1 MRLELDFPHNFPE
14 LFIHTFHH
22 IYQKLTEGLHT
33 ELILLDQAIG
43 RRVAEDILAL
53 QAYPAKHLAA
63 IEGYGIESQKTE
75 GINAKN
81 YLKINHMYF
90 WHGELYRSQDIYKI
104 NYNGDS
110 VISLPKN
117 FELPPSIDAIVSED
131 DRRLDFENPSL
142 YKVLSPIEKFEG
154 VIQQGSIIQQGECL
168 LKKDERIN
176 AEKIMALSRAGVKE
190 VNVYKKPRVV
200 VVSLYSY
207 DREDHISEECIYV
220 KNTLQQWGYADV
232 GIKILKPVV
241 LVSAESMDKERNPIF
256 DPTLGMSRQ
265 QLSSEFDQLASL
277 YDLILVCSVRPSD
290 AGMLTLRTMGAF
302 QDSSEFVEKIRIE
315 NPNQFKIFKSND
327 RSPPI
332 RENRIIR
339 DAQGIHKGTVL
350 EVLEDKAQIVNLGGD
365 IDDIII
371 SMNLVVR
378 YILNRTDPKIVE
390 HHYHRGFMEN
400 VQPSNSLQI
409 FLAKYQQD
417 ISGKYRVNRIEDSQS
432 HQFSKYTES
441 NCIAII
447 SNQEQAEEVT
457 EIFFLKLD

>member
-241 LVSAESMDKERNPIF
+241 LVSPESMDKERNPIF

>member
-241 LVSAESMDKERNPIF
+241 LVSPESMDKERNPIF

-350 EVLEDKAQIVNLGGD
+350 EVLEDRAQIVNLGGD

>member
-14 LFIHTFHH
+14 LFIHTFHD
-22 IYQKLTEGLHT
+22 IYHKLTQGLHT
-33 ELILLDQAIG
+33 ELIPLDQAIG

-168 LKKDERIN
+168 LKKDESIN

-190 VNVYKKPRVV
+190 VNVYKKLRVV

-241 LVSAESMDKERNPIF
+241 LVSPESMDKERNPIF

-339 DAQGIHKGTVL
+339 DAQGVHKGTVL

-441 NCIAII
+441 NCIAIVP
-447 SNQEQAEEVT
+447 NQEQAEEVT

>member
-14 LFIHTFHH
+14 LFIHTFHD
-22 IYQKLTEGLHT
+22 IYHKLTQGLHT
-33 ELILLDQAIG
+33 ELIPLNQAIG

-53 QAYPAKHLAA
+53 QDYPAKHLAA
-63 IEGYGIESQKTE
+63 IEGYGIESKKTE
-75 GINAKN
+75 GINTKN

-90 WHGELYRSQDIYKI
+90 WQGELYRSQDIYKI
-104 NYNGDS
+104 NYNEDS

-117 FELPPSIDAIVSED
+117 FELPPSIDAIVRKD
-131 DRRLDFENPSL
+131 DSRLDFNDPTE

-168 LKKDERIN
+168 LKKDESIN
-176 AEKIMALSRAGVKE
+176 AEKIMALSRTGVKE

-241 LVSAESMDKERNPIF
+241 LVSPESMDKERNPIF

-302 QDSSEFVEKIRIE
+302 QNLSEQVINIITE

-339 DAQGIHKGTVL
+339 DAQGVHKGTVL

>member
-241 LVSAESMDKERNPIF
+241 LVSPESMDKERNPIF

-447 SNQEQAEEVT
+447 PNQEQAEEVT

>member
-14 LFIHTFHH
+14 LFIHTFHD
-22 IYQKLTEGLHT
+22 IYHKLTQGLHT
-33 ELILLDQAIG
+33 ELIPLDQAIG

-53 QAYPAKHLAA
+53 EAYPAKHLAA
-63 IEGYGIESQKTE
+63 IEGYGIESKRTE
-75 GINAKN
+75 GISTKKH
-81 YLKINHMYF
+81 LKINNFYT
-90 WHGELYRSQDIYKI
+90 WRGNLYYSQDIYKG
-104 NYNGDS
+104 NYNDDS
-110 VISLPKN
+110 IVYLHKN
-117 FELPPSIDAIVSED
+117 FELPPSIDAIVQEGDS
-131 DRRLDFENPSL
+131 RLDFNDPTEH
-142 YKVLSPIEKFEG
+142 KVLSPIEKFEG
-154 VIQQGSIIQQGECL
+154 VIQQGSIIQQGECV
-168 LKKDERIN
+168 LKKDESIN
-176 AEKIMALSRAGVKE
+176 AEKIVALSRAGVKE

-220 KNTLQQWGYADV
+220 KNTLQQWGYPDV
-232 GIKILKPVV
+232 RIKILKPVV
-241 LVSAESMDKERNPIF
+241 IVPTESMDKERNPIF

-290 AGMLTLRTMGAF
+290 AGVLTLQNLASF
-302 QDSSEFVEKIRIE
+302 QHSADSVINISTES
-315 NPNQFKIFKSND
+315 PNEFKIFKSND

-339 DAQGIHKGTVL
+339 DAQGVHKGTVL

-447 SNQEQAEEVT
+447 PNQEQAEEVT

>member
-1 MRLELDFPHNFPE
+1 M
-14 LFIHTFHH
+14 
-22 IYQKLTEGLHT
+22 
-33 ELILLDQAIG
+33 
-43 RRVAEDILAL
+43 
-53 QAYPAKHLAA
+53 
-63 IEGYGIESQKTE
+63 
-75 GINAKN
+75 
-81 YLKINHMYF
+81 
-90 WHGELYRSQDIYKI
+90 
-104 NYNGDS
+104 
-110 VISLPKN
+110 
-117 FELPPSIDAIVSED
+117 
-131 DRRLDFENPSL
+131 
-142 YKVLSPIEKFEG
+142 
-154 VIQQGSIIQQGECL
+154 IQQGSIIQQGECL
-168 LKKDERIN
+168 LKKDESIN
-176 AEKIMALSRAGVKE
+176 AEKIMALSRTGVKE

-302 QDSSEFVEKIRIE
+302 QNLSEQVINIITE
-315 NPNQFKIFKSND
+315 NPNQFKILKSND

-339 DAQGIHKGTVL
+339 DAQGVHKGTVL
-350 EVLEDKAQIVNLGGD
+350 EVLEDRAQIVNLGGD

-447 SNQEQAEEVT
+447 PNQEQAEEVT

>member
-22 IYQKLTEGLHT
+22 IYQKLREGLHT
-33 ELILLDQAIG
+33 ELIPLDQAIG

-168 LKKDERIN
+168 LKKDESIN
-176 AEKIMALSRAGVKE
+176 AEKIMALSRTGVKE

-277 YDLILVCSVRPSD
+277 YDLILVCSVCFFD

-350 EVLEDKAQIVNLGGD
+350 EVLEDRAQIVNLGGD

>member
-241 LVSAESMDKERNPIF
+241 LVSPESMDKERNPIF

-350 EVLEDKAQIVNLGGD
+350 EVLEDRAQIVNLGGD

-447 SNQEQAEEVT
+447 PNQEQAEEVT

>member
-53 QAYPAKHLAA
+53 QDYPAKHLAA
-63 IEGYGIESQKTE
+63 IEGYGIESKKTE
-75 GINAKN
+75 GINTKN

-90 WHGELYRSQDIYKI
+90 WQGELYRSQDIYKI
-104 NYNGDS
+104 NYNEDS

-168 LKKDERIN
+168 LKKDESIN
-176 AEKIMALSRAGVKE
+176 AEKIMALSRTGVKE

-302 QDSSEFVEKIRIE
+302 QNLSEQVINNLSSI
-315 NPNQFKIFKSND
+315 
-327 RSPPI
+327 
-332 RENRIIR
+332 
-339 DAQGIHKGTVL
+339 
-350 EVLEDKAQIVNLGGD
+350 
-365 IDDIII
+365 
-371 SMNLVVR
+371 
-378 YILNRTDPKIVE
+378 
-390 HHYHRGFMEN
+390 
-400 VQPSNSLQI
+400 
-409 FLAKYQQD
+409 
-417 ISGKYRVNRIEDSQS
+417 
-432 HQFSKYTES
+432 
-441 NCIAII
+441 
-447 SNQEQAEEVT
+447 
-457 EIFFLKLD
+457 

>member
-14 LFIHTFHH
+14 LFIHTFHD
-22 IYQKLTEGLHT
+22 IYHKLTQGLHT
-33 ELILLDQAIG
+33 ELIPLDQAIG

-168 LKKDERIN
+168 LKKDESIN

-190 VNVYKKPRVV
+190 VNVYKKLRVV

-339 DAQGIHKGTVL
+339 DAQGVHKGTVL

-441 NCIAII
+441 NCIAIVP
-447 SNQEQAEEVT
+447 NQEQAEEVT

>member
-168 LKKDERIN
+168 LKKDESIN
-176 AEKIMALSRAGVKE
+176 AEKIMALSRTGVKE

-241 LVSAESMDKERNPIF
+241 LVSPESMDKERNPIF

-447 SNQEQAEEVT
+447 PNQEQAEEVT